1 MRPKKK
7 NPLVELY
14 KQLKPLLERY
24 APPLNA
30 KKDSDTGY
38 ELWGAKQA
46 MIAGKMKSEIFF
58 AAFMVQKNF
67 VGFYYFPI
75 YTHPEIRKDL
85 PPRLLKLLSGKSCF
99 HITEP
104 DENLLNDIEAAL
116 DFGFKFYD
124 KQGWI

>member
-14 KQLKPLLERY
+14 KQLKPLLEKY
-24 APPLNA
+24 SPPLTA

-38 ELWGAKQA
+38 EVWGTKQA
-46 MIAGKMKSEIFF
+46 MIADKMKSEIFF

-75 YTHPEIRKDL
+75 YTHPEIRKDISPKL
-85 PPRLLKLLSGKSCF
+85 IKLLSGKSCF
-99 HITEP
+99 HITQL
-104 DENLLNDIEAAL
+104 DDLLLQDIEATL
-116 DFGFKFYD
+116 KFGFEFY
-124 KQGWI
+124 KEKGWI